1 MAVPTHATSKVR
13 RTGALYQRQARSAFL
28 LLAPTILFFAVLV
41 YYPMIQSFVMSFT
54 NWDLFKD
61 TYRFIGIDNYKRLL
75 TDRTFRTSVR
85 NTFVYSVSTVGV
97 GTSLALFLA
106 NLLNRDIKGSHVYRF
121 IYYIPVISP
130 LVASAVIWEWL
141 YNPSQGLIN
150 YLLSLVGVHR
160 IGWLV
165 DPHYSLAAVIIMS
178 IWGSLGFNMLI
189 FLAGL
194 KGIPEVFYDAAKVDG
209 ANGWQRFV
217 HVTWPLLRPVTIFV
231 IVTSTISAFKVFGQ
245 VYVMTNGGPVNSTRV
260 IVFDIYETAFRMQK
274 LGYASSMSYFL
285 LGILLLLTMLQMRAG
300 RSDY

>member
-165 DPHYSLAAVIIMS
+165 DPHYSLAGVIIMS